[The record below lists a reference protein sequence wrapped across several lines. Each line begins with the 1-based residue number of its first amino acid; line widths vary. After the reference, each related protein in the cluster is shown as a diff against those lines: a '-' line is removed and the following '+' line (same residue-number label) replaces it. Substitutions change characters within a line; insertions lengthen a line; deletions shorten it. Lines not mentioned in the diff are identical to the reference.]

1 MNLRVFL
8 SILFFSLLVY
18 SCAQRGR
25 PDGGPL
31 DEDPP
36 KIVTERPPNFS
47 NMFSEEELR
56 IHFNE
61 YIKLDDPRNQII
73 FSPPIEPR
81 PEIMPMGLASK
92 YVGIKFDL
100 DSLQKETTYTINFGL
115 SIEDNNE
122 GNKFPFYKY
131 VFSTGSYLDSLAIEG
146 KLFQPENRVADEFI
160 SVLLYEIDTAFSDS
174 VVYKKLPTY
183 ISYTQDSTNTFQ
195 LENMKAGK
203 YKLIAISDEN
213 NNYKFDS
220 SQDKIGFF
228 EDTIVLPQDDQKYFE
243 VSVFK
248 EIPSFK
254 AEQRPKQE
262 KLNQIIFGY
271 RGNITEKNHSI
282 ELLGEKPEDFKYQIL
297 KEEDADTLNY
307 WFKPY
312 FEKDSL
318 LFVFGN
324 EKKYDTIKMF
334 PKEIEPADSLKIT
347 QVNKGSILYDEPMKI
362 TANVPLAK
370 FEKDSMSLMNVKDSV
385 ALDFTVELNTYRNLI
400 EVQFD
405 KEEDEGFELKIL
417 PGGITS
423 FFDETNDT
431 LVMKSSTKKYSE
443 YGNLVLTL
451 QNIKRYP
458 IIVQLITS
466 KDVVKYEQFS
476 QNAQVFEFK
485 HLKPDEYF
493 IKVIYDDNNNQ
504 VWDTGNYLEKIQP
517 EKVDYSKEPIKI
529 RANWDDSHVINLP
542 N

>member
-174 VVYKKLPTY
+174 VVYKKLP
-183 ISYTQDSTNTFQ
+183 ISF
-195 LENMKAGK
+195 EN
-203 YKLIAISDEN
+203 
-213 NNYKFDS
+213 
-220 SQDKIGFF
+220 
-228 EDTIVLPQDDQKYFE
+228 
-243 VSVFK
+243 
-248 EIPSFK
+248 
-254 AEQRPKQE
+254 
-262 KLNQIIFGY
+262 
-271 RGNITEKNHSI
+271 
-282 ELLGEKPEDFKYQIL
+282 
-297 KEEDADTLNY
+297 
-307 WFKPY
+307 
-312 FEKDSL
+312 
-318 LFVFGN
+318 
-324 EKKYDTIKMF
+324 
-334 PKEIEPADSLKIT
+334 
-347 QVNKGSILYDEPMKI
+347 
-362 TANVPLAK
+362 
-370 FEKDSMSLMNVKDSV
+370 
-385 ALDFTVELNTYRNLI
+385 
-400 EVQFD
+400 
-405 KEEDEGFELKIL
+405 
-417 PGGITS
+417 
-423 FFDETNDT
+423 
-431 LVMKSSTKKYSE
+431 
-443 YGNLVLTL
+443 
-451 QNIKRYP
+451 
-458 IIVQLITS
+458 
-466 KDVVKYEQFS
+466 
-476 QNAQVFEFK
+476 
-485 HLKPDEYF
+485 
-493 IKVIYDDNNNQ
+493 
-504 VWDTGNYLEKIQP
+504 
-517 EKVDYSKEPIKI
+517 
-529 RANWDDSHVINLP
+529 
-542 N
+542 